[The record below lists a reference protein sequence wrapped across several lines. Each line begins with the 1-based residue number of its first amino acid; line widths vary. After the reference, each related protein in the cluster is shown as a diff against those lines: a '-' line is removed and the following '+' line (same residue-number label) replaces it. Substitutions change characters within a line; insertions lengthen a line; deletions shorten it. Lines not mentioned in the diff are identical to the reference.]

1 MEINLTFFLA
11 VVPAIVLYGIAKSG
25 LGGSISLISVPLM
38 TLVMPLSQ
46 ALAIILPIL
55 IFSDMVAVY
64 RFRKEF
70 DLSTLKL
77 IVPFAGIGIF
87 IGSLTFSYFSEDI
100 LKFIVGVMGF
110 LFTAHYFIFK
120 KNKDEKSKRNIL
132 KGGLCSSIA
141 GFTSFCV
148 HAGGTPTS
156 IYLLP
161 LRLKKEIYVGTRVIF
176 FTFVNLI
183 KLPFYLHL
191 SMLNFQTFKQ
201 SMILLPLAVFGI
213 YIGYKILKIIDEK
226 LFYNILYVLI
236 LVTSSKLI
244 YDFLIK
250 ITWQLINFI
259 SQYKLVKIELIKIF
273 MNLNRYKLW

>member
-1 MEINLTFFLA
+1 MEIDLLFFLA
-11 VVPAIVLYGIAKSG
+11 VVPAIILYGIAKSG

-38 TLVMPLSQ
+38 TLVMPLTQ

-70 DLSTLKL
+70 DFGTLKL
-77 IVPFAGIGIF
+77 IVPFAAIGIF
-87 IGSLTFSYFSEDI
+87 IGSLTFSHFSEDI
-100 LKFIVGVMGF
+100 LKFIVGLMGF
-110 LFTAHYFIFK
+110 LFTAHYFLFK
-120 KNKDEKSKRNIL
+120 KNKEEKSKKNFL
-132 KGGLCSSIA
+132 KGGICSTIA

-161 LRLKKEIYVGTRVIF
+161 LRMKKEIYIGTRIIF

-191 SMLNFQTFKQ
+191 SMLNLQTFKQ
-201 SMILLPLAVFGI
+201 SMILLPLAIFGI
-213 YIGYKILKIIDEK
+213 YIGYRILKIIDET
-226 LFYNILYVLI
+226 LFYNILYILI

-244 YDFLIK
+244 LDFLI
-250 ITWQLINFI
+250 
-259 SQYKLVKIELIKIF
+259 
-273 MNLNRYKLW
+273 